1 MNEISNR
8 RTVMVG
14 LFVLVGLSF
23 LVVGVLM
30 VGNQHNSFKRKIEIC
45 SLFDNVGGLQTGNN
59 VWFSGVKIGTVS
71 DLSFYGQNQ
80 VAVSL
85 KIETGAKKYI
95 RKDAKVKIS
104 TDGIIGNK
112 ILIIYGGTLQT
123 GQVLEGDTLATE
135 KYFSSE
141 EMVNVLQ
148 ENNQNLLA
156 ITADFR
162 LLSKK
167 LAAGEGSIGKLLADD
182 VLYDNLSAAT
192 VSLRQVSDKT
202 LRLASSLSDFSAG
215 LHRKGTLA
223 NELVTD
229 TVVFGSVRASVRQLQ
244 HLTDTAARFVSQL
257 KAVGNNHLTPL
268 GVLVHDETAGL
279 HLKEVIRSLERSS
292 LLLEEDLGAVQH
304 HFLFR
309 GYFRKKAKAAQKVGV
324 TTSQ

>member
-1 MNEISNR
+1 
-8 RTVMVG
+8 MVG

-30 VGNQHNSFKRKIEIC
+30 VGTQRNSFKQKIEIY

-71 DLSFYGQNQ
+71 NLSLYGQNQ

-104 TDGIIGNK
+104 ADGIIGNK
-112 ILIIYGGTLQT
+112 ILIIYGGTPQA

-135 KYFSSE
+135 NYFSSE
-141 EMVNVLQ
+141 DMVNVLQ

-156 ITADFR
+156 ITSDFKT
-162 LLSKK
+162 LSKK
-167 LAAGEGSIGKLLADD
+167 LAGGEGSVGKLLYDNA
-182 VLYDNLSAAT
+182 LYDNLNAAT
-192 VSLRQVSDKT
+192 VSLRHVSDKT
-202 LRLASSLSDFSAG
+202 VRLASSLSDFSDG

-229 TVVFGSVRASVRQLQ
+229 TVVFGSVRASVRQLR
-244 HLTDTAARFVSQL
+244 HLTDTAALFVSQL
-257 KAVGNNHLTPL
+257 KALENNHRTPL
-268 GVLVHDETAGL
+268 GVLVHDEAAGQ

-292 LLLEEDLGAVQH
+292 LLLEEDLGAVQQ

-309 GYFRKKAKAAQKVGV
+309 GYFRKKAKEAQKMRV